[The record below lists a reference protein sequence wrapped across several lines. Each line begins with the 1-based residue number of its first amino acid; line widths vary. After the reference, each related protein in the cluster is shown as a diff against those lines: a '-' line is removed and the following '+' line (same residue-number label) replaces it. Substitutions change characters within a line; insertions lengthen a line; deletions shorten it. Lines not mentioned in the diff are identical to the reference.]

1 MAYLAL
7 KVKNSQIVKYL
18 ETPDYCHNVIKLST
32 CVPLTVYLGWSILH
46 KAIINSLHIS
56 LWPLSVKTEKNRKQ
70 IQFWCWV
77 SKLQAASRETNVKW
91 SCILNLVRTLG
102 FSCFPHLQ
110 FYGG

>member
-18 ETPDYCHNVIKLST
+18 ETPDYCHNVIKLSI

-56 LWPLSVKTEKNRKQ
+56 LWPLSVKTEKKENKSSSGVGFQNCKQ
-70 IQFWCWV
+70 HPEKQMLSGVAF
-77 SKLQAASRETNVKW
+77 
-91 SCILNLVRTLG
+91 
-102 FSCFPHLQ
+102 
-110 FYGG
+110 